1 MSPLATNTKSRRR
14 TLIVLAPSCNFL
26 APKECCCGCEGRNS
40 EIDSFTAVAGREY
53 TEDPGGA
60 IVLGHLSVF
69 AGRSD
74 IRDSVIACDG
84 LIKGPVSGA
93 AEMAQQV
100 KAHDPE
106 A

>member
-1 MSPLATNTKSRRR
+1 MAETVSLR
-14 TLIVLAPSCNFL
+14 
-26 APKECCCGCEGRNS
+26 
-40 EIDSFTAVAGREY
+40 
-53 TEDPGGA
+53 
-60 IVLGHLSVF
+60 
-69 AGRSD
+69 
-74 IRDSVIACDG
+74 VIACDG